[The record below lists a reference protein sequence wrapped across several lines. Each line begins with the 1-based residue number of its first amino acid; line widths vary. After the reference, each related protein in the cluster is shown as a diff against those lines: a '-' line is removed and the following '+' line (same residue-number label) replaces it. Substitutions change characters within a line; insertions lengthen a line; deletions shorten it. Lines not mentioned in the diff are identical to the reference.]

1 MGDVHGRW
9 MHLCSRGGERRLVV
23 CAGVHVCKKKL
34 LRQGQRVVHLRMAI
48 SSMNFTRLPCG
59 ASRGRRARRTGLGGL
74 SGSSWGART
83 IWAEKGCGRSA
94 RLRIAAVAEAEAEEE
109 RRRKG
114 GAHDPFDFFGLGQ
127 PQTSLIHRAML
138 TSTFM
143 ILTIHG
149 CESISLGGG
158 RRAGSTRSLRRERGV
173 PGTPSVSGR
182 YRWRRAEKRGALRLL
197 DEVLHEAA
205 PVHARFVFQLRR
217 LDVMGVSA
225 RGASAGAGA
234 GVGSERERRNA
245 VPRFG

>member
-1 MGDVHGRW
+1 MTLEMRCIRDLRGRGGTGRPAQIRRRASERATEVGKGGGKERNEGGSNNMGDVHGRW
-9 MHLCSRGGERRLVV
+9 MHLCSRVGERRLVV

-114 GAHDPFDFFGLGQ
+114 GGKEV
-127 PQTSLIHRAML
+127 
-138 TSTFM
+138 
-143 ILTIHG
+143 LTI
-149 CESISLGGG
+149 L
-158 RRAGSTRSLRRERGV
+158 STS
-173 PGTPSVSGR
+173 
-182 YRWRRAEKRGALRLL
+182 
-197 DEVLHEAA
+197 
-205 PVHARFVFQLRR
+205 
-217 LDVMGVSA
+217 SA
-225 RGASAGAGA
+225 WAS
-234 GVGSERERRNA
+234 
-245 VPRFG
+245 PRPR